1 MKQNRKFKIVVILL
15 LTIVCMFS
23 CTVIVHADLGP
34 KDQLTVYVKNP
45 PNELYY
51 LDLLTQ
57 DTNTYDN
64 FYNEGERESLNQDML
79 SLLYSHESEGWKPA
93 LVEGTGAP
101 MWGSLVGE
109 PDRDEMIHTFGYVGV
124 PDTYRIIIVTESGK
138 VSVSDVYTRK
148 ALQSSISYD
157 YHSGKATIPHIW
169 LSYIIQFLT
178 TCIPTLIIEGMI
190 LLLFGFKFKENYKV
204 LLLVNLSTQVVLTFT
219 LGAALIQSGPFT
231 AYFTQFPIEIVILI
245 VETFLYRMYLKGKSI
260 GRRSAYG
267 VTANIVSWAAG
278 FFLLSYQYQLLTS
291 FI

>member
-23 CTVIVHADLGP
+23 CTVIVHADIGP
-34 KDQLTVYVKNP
+34 KDQLTVHVKNP
-45 PNELYY
+45 PNEIYY

-109 PDRDEMIHTFGYVGV
+109 PDGDEMIHTFGYVGV

-138 VSVSDVYTRK
+138 VSVSDVFTRK
-148 ALQSSISYD
+148 ALNSSIIYD
-157 YHSGKATIPHIW
+157 YTSGKATVPHIW
-169 LSYIIQFLT
+169 VSYIIQFLT

-204 LLLVNLSTQVVLTFT
+204 FLLVNISTQVVLTFT
-219 LGAALIQSGPFT
+219 LGVALIQKGPFT
-231 AYFTQFPIEIVILI
+231 AYFTQFPIEIVIVI
-245 VETFLYRMYLKGKSI
+245 VETFLYCQLLHGKSI

-267 VTANIVSWAAG
+267 VTANIVSWAVG